1 MAISSPSSIFVH
13 DFREAAPYIDYLRGK
28 TLVIGMVSSLLQG
41 ATLRSLAADI
51 NLLASL
57 GVKLVLVHGSSSQI
71 TALTEAAGHTPRYH
85 DNRRITDEDHVN
97 VGETSLRYAAL

>member
-57 GVKLVLVHGSSSQI
+57 GVKLVWCM
-71 TALTEAAGHTPRYH
+71 AAAAKL
-85 DNRRITDEDHVN
+85 
-97 VGETSLRYAAL
+97 LR